1 MLCQGFLAGVEFVAT
16 RTFVLLLLKRSI
28 VGVFLLVDSQVRLGG
43 VALKTD
49 VTLEGFLSCVNS
61 GVTLILP

>member
-1 MLCQGFLAGVEFVAT
+1 MEFAAEGAC
-16 RTFVLLLLKRSI
+16 VLLLPEGGVTGVLLPVDGQ
-28 VGVFLLVDSQVRLGG
+28 VGLGG

-49 VTLEGFLSCVNS
+49 VTLERLLSGVNS